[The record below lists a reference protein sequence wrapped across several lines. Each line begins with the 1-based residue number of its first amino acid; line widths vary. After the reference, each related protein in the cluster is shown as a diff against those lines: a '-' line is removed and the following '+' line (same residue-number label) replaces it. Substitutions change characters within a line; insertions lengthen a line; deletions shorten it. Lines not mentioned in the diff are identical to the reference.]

1 MPKTALFGVL
11 MILLFSSSV
20 IGEPMHDH
28 DYIPS
33 QEFDS
38 KYQIQP
44 PTCHI
49 STAELLATARGT
61 AQDLLRG
68 VCDPK
73 IYRKKRR
80 IMPKKALFGVLMI
93 LLFSSSVIGEPMHDH
108 DYIPSQEF
116 DSKYQIQPPTCHIST
131 AELLA
136 TARGTAQ
143 DLLRGVCDPILLQY
157 KKQFRRVQAT
167 LMRRIPTATGSTSV
181 GAAVSGTSLKPTDE
195 SFYGRHAMPRNLQ
208 PTSTSP
214 PGSGP
219 TTSGNQNKPE
229 ATSNKHF
236 ADLDETVVPGDDH
249 HGILAGADQ
258 VFGTDTM
265 QEVSDSF
272 RLSYLDHGQDVG
284 KFDAGSRQYEI
295 DTYNATI
302 SELNGQR
309 PTINY
314 QQIHPEWDPSWA
326 NMFIPWEMRK

>member
-1 MPKTALFGVL
+1 MIAEDLESRLAMMETLLTDQLNVLKT
-11 MILLFSSSV
+11 MILNVEDKL
-20 IGEPMHDH
+20 GN
-28 DYIPS
+28 
-33 QEFDS
+33 QE
-38 KYQIQP
+38 
-44 PTCHI
+44 
-49 STAELLATARGT
+49 E
-61 AQDLLRG
+61 
-68 VCDPK
+68 
-73 IYRKKRR
+73 
-80 IMPKKALFGVLMI
+80 
-93 LLFSSSVIGEPMHDH
+93 
-108 DYIPSQEF
+108 
-116 DSKYQIQPPTCHIST
+116 
-131 AELLA
+131 
-136 TARGTAQ
+136 
-143 DLLRGVCDPILLQY
+143 QY

-219 TTSGNQNKPE
+219 STSGNQNKPE

-309 PTINY
+309 VY
-314 QQIHPEWDPSWA
+314 SLPS
-326 NMFIPWEMRK
+326 MISKFILNRIQVGQTCLY